1 MKSALENSA
10 IEVVALEPALTL
22 TPVKSILPI
31 ELPPVFTKSVLKSI
45 FKIFISWS
53 FVNFSVG
60 VNSKFFVPVF
70 VISVEKSPN
79 FKVVKSVVFSSKY
92 ALSVVVKT
100 TNSDSWTSWVSGSI
114 IWTR

>member
-60 VNSKFFVPVF
+60 VNIKFFVPVF
-70 VISVEKSPN
+70 VISVEN
-79 FKVVKSVVFSSKY
+79 
-92 ALSVVVKT
+92 
-100 TNSDSWTSWVSGSI
+100 
-114 IWTR
+114 